1 MIILFQSFFSTR
13 HAILG
18 NYNPP
23 LSLKLN
29 DVTLTDQQDVD
40 ITLNSNANKNRLKKF
55 FIGRGACMGDSLSY
69 LIVSC
74 YPLLVKLFCFIGLNK
89 AVHG

>member
-1 MIILFQSFFSTR
+1 MFRALALRQSNSRGADEGLTLETSATLESLTARDYEVRERIPVPYDNYFQSFFSLR

-29 DVTLTDQQDVD
+29 DVTLTDQ
-40 ITLNSNANKNRLKKF
+40 
-55 FIGRGACMGDSLSY
+55 
-69 LIVSC
+69 
-74 YPLLVKLFCFIGLNK
+74 
-89 AVHG
+89 

>member
-1 MIILFQSFFSTR
+1 MKKVGVGICLHGTRDYEVRERISVPHDNYFRSFFSSR

-29 DVTLTDQQDVD
+29 DVTLTDQ
-40 ITLNSNANKNRLKKF
+40 
-55 FIGRGACMGDSLSY
+55 
-69 LIVSC
+69 
-74 YPLLVKLFCFIGLNK
+74 
-89 AVHG
+89 

>member
-1 MIILFQSFFSTR
+1 MGYRKNTIRPRDYEVRERIPVPHDNYFQSFFSSR

-29 DVTLTDQQDVD
+29 DVTLTDQ
-40 ITLNSNANKNRLKKF
+40 
-55 FIGRGACMGDSLSY
+55 
-69 LIVSC
+69 
-74 YPLLVKLFCFIGLNK
+74 
-89 AVHG
+89 

>member
-1 MIILFQSFFSTR
+1 MKQNKEAKRNQYFYNFSQLKKILLQGHLRLGISDCYRLLSRDYEVRERIPVPHDNYFQSFFSSG

-29 DVTLTDQQDVD
+29 DVTLTDQ
-40 ITLNSNANKNRLKKF
+40 
-55 FIGRGACMGDSLSY
+55 
-69 LIVSC
+69 
-74 YPLLVKLFCFIGLNK
+74 
-89 AVHG
+89 